1 MKLNEKILYYRK
13 AAKLSQEELAVQ
25 IGVSR
30 QAVSKWELDAAIPEI
45 DKLLALA
52 RIFGVTTDELLSED
66 DPGANPIKEEP
77 PKTES
82 RVLSEDGIDRFFGHA
97 GRLIRKH
104 GWLAGVYIALQGL
117 GVAFVGV
124 LARWGFKE
132 MLTGGMIYNGVPE
145 LKGEILGEFGGSPF
159 GSMGGFAIGFANMMI
174 GVGVLTMLAG
184 AVLAAVLY
192 QKGNRRD

>member
-1 MKLNEKILYYRK
+1 MKPNEKILYYRK
-13 AAKLSQEELAVQ
+13 AAKLSQEELALQ

-30 QAVSKWELDAAIPEI
+30 QVVSKWELDAAMPEI

-52 RIFGVTTDELLSED
+52 RIFVVTTDELLSED
-66 DPGANPIKEEP
+66 DPAEASAKEEP
-77 PKTES
+77 SKTEA

-104 GWLAGVYIALQGL
+104 GWLVGVYIALQGL
-117 GVAFVGV
+117 GIAFVGV

-132 MLTGGMIYNGVPE
+132 ILTDGMIYNGVPE
-145 LKGEILGEFGGSPF
+145 LKGEILGELGGSPF
-159 GSMGGFAIGFANMMI
+159 GSMGSFALGIANVMI
-174 GVGVLTMLAG
+174 GAGVLIMLAG

>member
-30 QAVSKWELDAAIPEI
+30 QAVSKWELDAAMPEI

-66 DPGANPIKEEP
+66 DPAEASAKEEP
-77 PKTES
+77 SKTEA

-145 LKGEILGEFGGSPF
+145 LKGEILGELGGSPF
-159 GSMGGFAIGFANMMI
+159 GSMGGFAI

>member
-13 AAKLSQEELAVQ
+13 AAKLSQEELAEQ

-30 QAVSKWELDAAIPEI
+30 QAVSKWELDAATPEI

-66 DPGANPIKEEP
+66 DPVSNPTKEEP
-77 PKTES
+77 PETGP
-82 RVLSEDGIDRFFGHA
+82 RVPSGDGVDRFFGHA

-117 GVAFVGV
+117 GVAFAGM
-124 LARWGFKE
+124 LTRWGFKSI
-132 MLTGGMIYNGVPE
+132 LTGDVIYNGVPE
-145 LKGEILGEFGGSPF
+145 LRDEILGEFGGSPF
-159 GSMGGFAIGFANMMI
+159 GSMGSFAVGFANVII

-192 QKGNRRD
+192 QKGNRKD

>member
-30 QAVSKWELDAAIPEI
+30 QAVSKWELDAAMPEI

-66 DPGANPIKEEP
+66 DPAEASAKEEP
-77 PKTES
+77 SKTEA

-145 LKGEILGEFGGSPF
+145 LKGEILGELGGSPF
-159 GSMGGFAIGFANMMI
+159 GSMGGFAIGF
-174 GVGVLTMLAG
+174 GVLTMLAG

>member
-13 AAKLSQEELAVQ
+13 AAKLSQEELAEQ

-30 QAVSKWELDAAIPEI
+30 QAVSKWELDAATPEI
-45 DKLLALA
+45 DKLLSLA

-66 DPGANPIKEEP
+66 DPVSNPIKEEP
-77 PKTES
+77 PKTEP
-82 RVLSEDGIDRFFGHA
+82 RVPSGDGVDRFFGHA

-117 GVAFVGV
+117 GVTFAGM
-124 LARWGFKE
+124 LARWGFKNIL
-132 MLTGGMIYNGVPE
+132 MGGVIYNGVPE
-145 LKGEILGEFGGSPF
+145 LRDEILGEFGGSPF
-159 GSMGGFAIGFANMMI
+159 GSMGNFAIGFANMMI

-192 QKGNRRD
+192 QKGNRKD